1 VYGSPEQLLGTVLK
15 DTYRVERVIGEG
27 AYGTVYAA
35 RHVELPR
42 RFAVKVLRL
51 HDRDALSRFRRE
63 AEIASDL
70 GSRFIGQVFDFSTMA
85 DGSPYLVME
94 LLEGEDLSQRL
105 ARTPQGLPLHQVLR
119 LADQTSQALSVA
131 HNRGI
136 VHRDLK
142 PQNIF
147 LCKTVEGDEVVK
159 VIDFGI
165 SKVLDK
171 AGITATGQF
180 IGTPLYMCPEQ
191 VRGQQELIDARA
203 DVYAL
208 GIVLYEAIAGRPP
221 YQGESIFE
229 LVEAINGPELP
240 PPLADLRPEVPPALD
255 EVLRRAMAKSRDDR
269 PASVT
274 ELYNQLAN
282 TIRTDT
288 RAEAATPTATI
299 MGTQAV
305 ETHYATGMVAT
316 PLWRGR
322 SRAVD
327 ELRFMAPDGGF
338 YGGDYRTRTL
348 AITGDKREYFGGS
361 VPTYDDIENDV
372 VLAHRQVSRNAIRV
386 IVRDGR
392 AFLRREPR
400 CNVPVRVGLSMLE
413 RGEER
418 PLHHGQAIAVG
429 VVAGLFHDGRF
440 VPSQVPAQTVDE
452 QTGLLAR
459 EGLAWEVALAARLGE
474 DRRLV
479 LATPTGDRV
488 PGDSTAGR
496 VALAFHTHDPLAPVA
511 RFGPYAAAVV
521 GADTDLDALAEAAT
535 SAAGVPMLVGH
546 LDIGAVSDEAGARI
560 DEARGALARLASGGR
575 ESGIIDLSQHR
586 LNLLDGGRFAAAAR
600 ELAARGGE
608 IGMLALEDRDKLEQ
622 LGPATASALELEL
635 LQIAGRV
642 AGPRAV
648 FCRPA
653 PGAIAFAGPD
663 AAEPIARQVATE
675 WHSRGPVRGEVLEV
689 ERSAAIDVVHP
700 DELGELP
707 RRAAELASGAGL
719 GAGLESLPLPL
730 AVRIRDAVSAVA
742 PIDRARALLQV
753 VAGTWQLLGVTLG
766 NMALAAGK
774 PLDPGVDTA
783 SGWSDPWRQMA
794 CGAAGA
800 LAGTPGR
807 VGELAGALF
816 DGARPRRALTLA
828 DEHAA
833 AMHASLEGSPDRTGI
848 HRGLGPL
855 ESAVTD
861 LVSALRPLRGWTLVA
876 VERVDRLGAF
886 GDCESVS
893 YIDYT
898 GTYERGTPRQVTI
911 IKDLRIG
918 PFVYFTRF
926 AEGIVVPLEPHLR
939 RRLCAETGADELFWA
954 EALVRAPGVHRYR
967 SVLHGH
973 LLEDEV
979 NAKQIPHGVRR

>member
-1 VYGSPEQLLGTVLK
+1 VYGSPEQLVGTVLK

-35 RHVELPR
+35 RHVDLPR

-70 GSRFIGQVFDFSTMA
+70 GSRFIGQVFDFSTMPE
-85 DGSPYLVME
+85 GSPYLVME
-94 LLEGEDLSQRL
+94 LLDGEDLGQRL

-165 SKVLDK
+165 SKVLDQS
-171 AGITATGQF
+171 GVTAAGQF
-180 IGTPLYMCPEQ
+180 IGTPLYMSPEQ
-191 VRGQQELIDARA
+191 VRGQSDLIDARA

-208 GIVLYEAIAGRPP
+208 GVVLYEAIAGRPP

-229 LVEAINGPELP
+229 LVEAINGPDLP
-240 PPLADLRPEVPPALD
+240 PLLAELRPEVPKALD

-288 RAEAATPTATI
+288 RSEAATPTATI
-299 MGTQAV
+299 MGTHAV
-305 ETHYATGMVAT
+305 ETHYATGMVAA

-322 SRAVD
+322 GRASD

-338 YGGDYRTRTL
+338 HGGDYRTRTL
-348 AITGDKREYFGGS
+348 ALTGDEREYFGGS
-361 VPTYDDIENDV
+361 VPKYEDIQNDV
-372 VLAHRQVSRNAIRV
+372 VLPHRQVSRNAIRV

-418 PLHHGQAIAVG
+418 PLHHGQAVAVG
-429 VVAGLFHDGRF
+429 VVAGMFHDGRF
-440 VPSQVPAQTVDE
+440 VPSQVPAQAVDE
-452 QTGLLAR
+452 QTGLLGR
-459 EGLAWEVALAARLGE
+459 EGLAWEVALAARLG
-474 DRRLV
+474 DGQRLV
-479 LATPTGDRV
+479 LATPTGD
-488 PGDSTAGR
+488 TAAGEAAACQL
-496 VALAFHTHDPLAPVA
+496 ALAFHDRDPVAPVA
-511 RFGPYAAAVV
+511 RFGTYAAAVV
-521 GADTDLDALAEAAT
+521 AADTDVDDLAAAAT
-535 SAAGVPMLVGH
+535 EATGTPLLLGH
-546 LDIGAVSDEAGARI
+546 LDIGAASDEAGARI
-560 DEARGALARLASGGR
+560 DEARGALARLASSGR
-575 ESGIIDLSQHR
+575 DSGVVDLSQHR
-586 LNLLDGGRFAAAAR
+586 LNLLDTSRFAAAAR

-642 AGPRAV
+642 AGPRAL

-653 PGAIAFAGPD
+653 TGAIAFAGPD
-663 AAEPIARQVATE
+663 AAEPVARQVAAE

-689 ERSAAIDVVHP
+689 ERSAAIDVLHP
-700 DELGELP
+700 DDLADLP
-707 RRAAELASGAGL
+707 RRAADLASGAGL
-719 GAGLESLPLPL
+719 GAAVESLPLPL
-730 AVRIRDAVSAVA
+730 AVRVRDAVSAVT
-742 PIDRARALLQV
+742 PLDRAGALVGV
-753 VAGTWQLLGVTLG
+753 VAATWRFLGITLG

-774 PLDPGVDTA
+774 PIDATVDSA
-783 SGWSDPWRQMA
+783 SGWAEPWRRLA
-794 CGAAGA
+794 SSAAAA

-816 DGARPRRALTLA
+816 DAGQPRRALAMA
-828 DEHAA
+828 DEHATAVQA
-833 AMHASLEGSPDRTGI
+833 ALEGSPDRTGI
-848 HRGLGPL
+848 QRGLTAL
-855 ESAVTD
+855 EGAVTE
-861 LVSALRPLRGWTLVA
+861 LAGALRPLRGWTLVA

-893 YIDYT
+893 YVDYT

-918 PFVYFTRF
+918 PFVYLTRF

-939 RRLCAETGADELFWA
+939 RRLCPETGAEELHWA
-954 EALVRAPGVHRYR
+954 EALVREPGTHRYR
-967 SVLHGH
+967 TVIHGH

-979 NAKQIPHGVRR
+979 NSKQIPRGARR